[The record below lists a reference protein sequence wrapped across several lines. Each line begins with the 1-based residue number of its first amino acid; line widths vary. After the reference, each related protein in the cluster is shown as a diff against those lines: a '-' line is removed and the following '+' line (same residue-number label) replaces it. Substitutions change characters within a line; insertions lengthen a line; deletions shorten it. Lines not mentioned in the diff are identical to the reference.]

1 MARSKSDSW
10 TMAGRSPDSCIK
22 RPASFASCT
31 PRSLSG
37 TSCQPVNRF
46 SRFQVLSPCRSR
58 TRVPGFSAV
67 AIDLGRDL
75 DDVRELVGDK
85 ARASNEHAVEQRQL
99 HVLLHLVGLPAA
111 ALRHS

>member
-46 SRFQVLSPCRSR
+46 TWNLENLFTGWHDVPLSERGVHEAKEAGRLMQESGLRP
-58 TRVPGFSAV
+58 
-67 AIDLGRDL
+67 AIVHESLL
-75 DDVRELVGDK
+75 L
-85 ARASNEHAVEQRQL
+85 RAIQTTQL
-99 HVLLHLVGLPAA
+99 
-111 ALRHS
+111 ALAEMA

>member
-22 RPASFASCT
+22 RPASLASCT

-46 SRFQVLSPCRSR
+46 SRFHVLSPWRRS
-58 TRVPGFSAV
+58 TSVPGCLTM
-67 AIDLGRDL
+67 AINLGRDL
-75 DDVRELVGDK
+75 DDVRELVSDK
-85 ARASNEHAVEQRQL
+85 ARPSDEAAVAPRQL
-99 HVLLHLVGLPAA
+99 DVLLHV
-111 ALRHS
+111 